1 MTPDPSAV
9 LIGIDLGTTGVKV
22 IALDPGSAVIVASAA
37 AEYPS
42 ASTPDGGHEQNPADW
57 WRAVASC
64 SRKVVAALGG
74 RAVAA
79 VGLSGHMHSLLLLDA
94 DGEPVRPAMTWA
106 DRRVG
111 EDTRRLGENGA
122 FRALG
127 GNGVVDAFTAPK
139 LAWLA
144 RTEPD
149 ALARA
154 RRLILAKDYIGNR
167 LTGQWATDETDAIGT
182 LLYDVTASEWS
193 DELFAAAGA
202 SVDLAVPVLRS
213 TDSRGAVTPWAA
225 ASTALPAG
233 TPVMA
238 GAGDVSAAVV
248 GAGVADARRIC
259 LNVGTAAQVM
269 GLTSSPAAGTG
280 FMFGSALRAEGAHRY
295 ISMAS
300 VYAAGASVRWA
311 SQTVLGKEDI
321 NVLAASSV
329 PGSRGL
335 SYLPFMYGAA
345 APRKNDAVR
354 AAFLGQTER
363 HGRPELASAVIEG
376 IAFACADAID
386 AVASVAGAPS
396 EVHVVGGVANSSVWR
411 SALASVID
419 ASLVHVPEGGS
430 ALGAAILAGLGAGL
444 YDSPDDA
451 MAHVRL
457 APVPRPSQADVSA
470 YCKAQGL
477 YRDWCD
483 ILV

>member
-1 MTPDPSAV
+1 MTSGPSAV
-9 LIGIDLGTTGVKV
+9 LIGIDVGTTGVKV
-22 IALDPGSAVIVASAA
+22 ISLDPRSTVVVASAT

-42 ASTPDGGHEQNPADW
+42 VSTPDGGHEQNPADW
-57 WRAVASC
+57 WRAVAASC
-64 SRKVVAALGG
+64 RQVMAALGG
-74 RAVAA
+74 RPVAA

-111 EDTRRLGENGA
+111 EDTRRLGEIGV

-144 RTEPD
+144 RTDPNT
-149 ALARA
+149 LARA
-154 RRLILAKDYIGNR
+154 RRLVLAKDYIGHL

-182 LLYDVTASEWS
+182 LLYDVTTSEWS
-193 DELFAAAGA
+193 GELFAAAGA

-213 TDSRGAVTPWAA
+213 TDSRGAVTASAA
-225 ASTALPAG
+225 ASTGLPAG
-233 TPVMA
+233 TTVMA

-248 GAGVADARRIC
+248 GAGVADATRIC

-269 GLTSSPAAGTG
+269 GLTSSPTADAG
-280 FMFGSALRAEGAHRY
+280 FMFGSALGSGGRHRY

-311 SQTVLGKEDI
+311 SRTVLGEKDI
-321 NVLAASSV
+321 NDLAASSV

-345 APRKNDAVR
+345 VPRKNDAVR
-354 AAFLGQTER
+354 AAFLGQTDR
-363 HGRPELASAVIEG
+363 HGRPELASAVLEG

-386 AVASVAGAPS
+386 AVAAVSGNPAG
-396 EVHVVGGVANSSVWR
+396 VRVVGGVANSLLWR

-419 ASLVHVPEGGS
+419 ASVVHVPEGGS
-430 ALGAAILAGLGAGL
+430 ELGAAIIAGLGVGI
-444 YDSPDDA
+444 YDSPADA
-451 MAHVRL
+451 MAHLRTVPVR
-457 APVPRPSQADVSA
+457 RPSADNISA
-470 YCKAQGL
+470 YQVARAR
-477 YRDWCD
+477 YRSWCEL
-483 ILV
+483 LV